1 MQKDKDGST
10 SVNFSFLEGKR
21 EWVAL
26 KMESARYCA
35 SRSTVIT
42 IRFSPAPP
50 LGTPLSDQT
59 HNKKKGGRRKKHWQ
73 KKYENDKCIW
83 PERAGTKLA
92 SSSTSLGHP
101 QTYIYIG
108 IYRRGREKK
117 KKTDITFLSC
127 VDTNIV
133 LAPPLYK
140 VKKKDR
146 WDGNSH
152 KSSVRVR
159 FQHERGGEDATDRQ
173 TFFLFHFC
181 LCWYSQ
187 IPTCC

>member
-1 MQKDKDGST
+1 MSRRRRVKCVRKPIPLRLFFSPVTFSCLLLLNHMASFAHDMQKDKDGST

-59 HNKKKGGRRKKHWQ
+59 HHQKKRGATKKTLA

-117 KKTDITFLSC
+117 TDITFLSC

-140 VKKKDR
+140 VKKRDR
-146 WDGNSH
+146 
-152 KSSVRVR
+152 
-159 FQHERGGEDATDRQ
+159 
-173 TFFLFHFC
+173 
-181 LCWYSQ
+181 
-187 IPTCC
+187 